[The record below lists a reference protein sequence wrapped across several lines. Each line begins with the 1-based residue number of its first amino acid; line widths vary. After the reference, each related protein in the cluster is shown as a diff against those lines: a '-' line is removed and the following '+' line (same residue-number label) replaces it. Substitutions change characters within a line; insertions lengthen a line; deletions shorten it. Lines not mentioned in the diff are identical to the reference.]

1 MIQKIAISKMAQTIM
16 PIKQMMNT
24 LRMASNPQAMLTEMV
39 NSNPQVK
46 QAMDYV
52 NNNGG
57 DAKAAFYQ
65 LAQENG
71 VNPDEIINMLK

>member
-1 MIQKIAISKMAQTIM
+1 
-16 PIKQMMNT
+16 
-24 LRMASNPQAMLTEMV
+24 MASNPQALLSQMV

-71 VNPDEIINMLK
+71 VDPEEIINMLK

>member
-1 MIQKIAISKMAQTIM
+1 MAQTIM

-24 LRMASNPQAMLTEMV
+24 LRMASNPQTMLTEMV